1 MALIIIGLFHCFDGF
16 VPTSFGPIENHPC
29 CCYPW
34 GELHPMDFACR
45 IMALPLQVSDSELLL
60 FLGVKG

>member
-1 MALIIIGLFHCFDGF
+1 MGLFQQ
-16 VPTSFGPIENHPC
+16 VLVAIENHPC

-45 IMALPLQVSDSELLL
+45 IMALSLQVSDSELLL

>member
-1 MALIIIGLFHCFDGF
+1 MGLSNKFWSQLKTILVVVILG
-16 VPTSFGPIENHPC
+16 
-29 CCYPW
+29 
-34 GELHPMDFACR
+34 GELYPMDFACR